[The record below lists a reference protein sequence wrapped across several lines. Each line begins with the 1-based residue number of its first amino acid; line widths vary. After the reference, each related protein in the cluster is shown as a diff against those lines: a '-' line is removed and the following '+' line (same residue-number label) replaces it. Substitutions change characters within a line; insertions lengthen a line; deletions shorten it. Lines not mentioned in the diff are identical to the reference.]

1 MNATQRRLEGKVAL
15 IVGAGQTPGPKMGN
29 GRATALLFAREG
41 AQVLAADQNIASA
54 EETVA
59 LIQSEG
65 GSAAAVETDVTDESS
80 IQRAVHDCTQRWNR
94 LDILHNN
101 VGISVAGGDAPVT
114 EITVE
119 AFDRIMAVN
128 LRSVVLACK
137 HALPIM
143 RDQGSGV
150 ILTISSIAAL
160 VILYSSAQA
169 GSIRIGTE
177 GAYPPW
183 NAKDES
189 GKLIGFEVELAGW
202 LCIYMKADC
211 TLVEQDWDGMIP
223 GLIMRKYDAIMAG
236 MSITDERMKTIN
248 FSQGYADEVASL
260 AVMKG
265 SSLEGM
271 DTPKAINLSTGGG
284 AAKKALKTLT
294 AALAGKTIG
303 VQTATIHQNFLESGD
318 VGNVKVRTYKTQDEV
333 NLDLAAG
340 RIDAALA
347 AAVAFTDYA
356 EKSGKP
362 VVLVGPTF
370 SGGAFGNGVG
380 VGIRK
385 ADTQLLEDFNKA
397 IDSARKS
404 GKISELAIRWFGF
417 DASM

>member
-1 MNATQRRLEGKVAL
+1 MK
-15 IVGAGQTPGPKMGN
+15 
-29 GRATALLFAREG
+29 
-41 AQVLAADQNIASA
+41 NIFKFFLS
-54 EETVA
+54 
-59 LIQSEG
+59 
-65 GSAAAVETDVTDESS
+65 
-80 IQRAVHDCTQRWNR
+80 
-94 LDILHNN
+94 
-101 VGISVAGGDAPVT
+101 SVA
-114 EITVE
+114 
-119 AFDRIMAVN
+119 
-128 LRSVVLACK
+128 
-137 HALPIM
+137 ALMIFF
-143 RDQGSGV
+143 
-150 ILTISSIAAL
+150 
-160 VILYSSAQA
+160 SSAQA
-169 GSIRIGTE
+169 DSIRIGTE

-189 GKLIGFEVELAGW
+189 GKLIGFEVELANF
-202 LCIYMKADC
+202 LCIYMEADC
-211 TLVEQDWDGMIP
+211 TIVEQDWDGMIP
-223 GLIMRKYDAIMAG
+223 GLIMRKYDAIMVG

-284 AAKKALKTLT
+284 DVKKALKTLT

-318 VGNVKVRTYKTQDEV
+318 VGSVKVRTYKTQDEV

-370 SGGAFGNGVG
+370 AGGAFGNGVG
-380 VGIRK
+380 VGLRK
-385 ADTQLLEDFNKA
+385 EDTQLEKDFNKA
-397 IDSARKS
+397 INTARKN
-404 GKISELAIRWFGF
+404 GKISELAIKWFGF

>member
-1 MNATQRRLEGKVAL
+1 MNNFKKIIITIFAF
-15 IVGAGQTPGPKMGN
+15 
-29 GRATALLFAREG
+29 LFLTSN
-41 AQVLAADQNIASA
+41 VLADK
-54 EETVA
+54 V
-59 LIQSEG
+59 
-65 GSAAAVETDVTDESS
+65 
-80 IQRAVHDCTQRWNR
+80 
-94 LDILHNN
+94 
-101 VGISVAGGDAPVT
+101 
-114 EITVE
+114 
-119 AFDRIMAVN
+119 
-128 LRSVVLACK
+128 
-137 HALPIM
+137 
-143 RDQGSGV
+143 
-150 ILTISSIAAL
+150 
-160 VILYSSAQA
+160 
-169 GSIRIGTE
+169 RIGTE

-189 GKLIGFEVELAGW
+189 GKLIGFEVELANW

-211 TLVEQDWDGMIP
+211 TIVEQDWDGMIP

-271 DTPKAINLSTGGG
+271 DTPKAINLSTGGTDV
-284 AAKKALKTLT
+284 KSTLKTLT
-294 AALAGKTIG
+294 AVLAGKTIG

-318 VGNVKVRTYKTQDEV
+318 VGSVKVRTYKTQDEV

-380 VGIRK
+380 VGLRK
-385 ADTQLLEDFNKA
+385 ADTQLEKDFNKA
-397 IDSARKS
+397 INTARKN
-404 GKISELAIRWFGF
+404 GKISELAIKWFGF

>member
-1 MNATQRRLEGKVAL
+1 MK
-15 IVGAGQTPGPKMGN
+15 
-29 GRATALLFAREG
+29 
-41 AQVLAADQNIASA
+41 NIFKFF
-54 EETVA
+54 
-59 LIQSEG
+59 L
-65 GSAAAVETDVTDESS
+65 
-80 IQRAVHDCTQRWNR
+80 
-94 LDILHNN
+94 
-101 VGISVAGGDAPVT
+101 
-114 EITVE
+114 
-119 AFDRIMAVN
+119 
-128 LRSVVLACK
+128 
-137 HALPIM
+137 
-143 RDQGSGV
+143 
-150 ILTISSIAAL
+150 SSIAAL
-160 VILYSSAQA
+160 MIFFSSAQA
-169 GSIRIGTE
+169 DSIRIGTE

-189 GKLIGFEVELAGW
+189 GKLIGFEVELANF
-202 LCIYMKADC
+202 LCIYMEADC
-211 TLVEQDWDGMIP
+211 TIVEQDWDGMIP

-284 AAKKALKTLT
+284 EVKKALKTLT

-318 VGNVKVRTYKTQDEV
+318 VGSVKIRTYKTQDEV

-385 ADTQLLEDFNKA
+385 DDTDLLKKFNKA
-397 IDSARKS
+397 INTARKN
-404 GKISELAIRWFGF
+404 GKISELAIKWFGF

>member
-1 MNATQRRLEGKVAL
+1 MNIIKKFSLGLL
-15 IVGAGQTPGPKMGN
+15 IT
-29 GRATALLFAREG
+29 LF
-41 AQVLAADQNIASA
+41 
-54 EETVA
+54 
-59 LIQSEG
+59 
-65 GSAAAVETDVTDESS
+65 
-80 IQRAVHDCTQRWNR
+80 
-94 LDILHNN
+94 
-101 VGISVAGGDAPVT
+101 
-114 EITVE
+114 
-119 AFDRIMAVN
+119 
-128 LRSVVLACK
+128 
-137 HALPIM
+137 
-143 RDQGSGV
+143 
-150 ILTISSIAAL
+150 LTISANADK
-160 VILYSSAQA
+160 
-169 GSIRIGTE
+169 IRIGTE

-183 NAKDES
+183 NSKDAS
-189 GKLIGFEVELAGW
+189 GKLIGFEVELAW
-202 LCIYMKADC
+202 SLCRYMGKQC
-211 TLVEQDWDGMIP
+211 EIVEQDWDGMIP
-223 GLIMRKYDAIMAG
+223 ALIMRRFDAIMAG
-236 MSITDERMKTIN
+236 MSITAERQKAIS

-318 VGNVKVRTYKTQDEV
+318 VGSVKIRTYKTQDEV

-385 ADTQLLEDFNKA
+385 DDTALMKKFNAA
-397 IDSARKS
+397 INTARKN
-404 GKISELAIRWFGF
+404 GKISELAIKWFGF

>member
-1 MNATQRRLEGKVAL
+1 MKNIFKFFLSSV
-15 IVGAGQTPGPKMGN
+15 
-29 GRATALLFAREG
+29 TALMIFF
-41 AQVLAADQNIASA
+41 S
-54 EETVA
+54 T
-59 LIQSEG
+59 
-65 GSAAAVETDVTDESS
+65 
-80 IQRAVHDCTQRWNR
+80 
-94 LDILHNN
+94 
-101 VGISVAGGDAPVT
+101 
-114 EITVE
+114 
-119 AFDRIMAVN
+119 
-128 LRSVVLACK
+128 
-137 HALPIM
+137 
-143 RDQGSGV
+143 
-150 ILTISSIAAL
+150 
-160 VILYSSAQA
+160 AQA
-169 GSIRIGTE
+169 DSIRIGTE

-189 GKLIGFEVELAGW
+189 GKLIGFEVELANW
-202 LCIYMKADC
+202 LCIYMGSDC

-271 DTPKAINLSTGGG
+271 DTPKAINLSIGGG
-284 AAKKALKTLT
+284 DVKKALKTLT

-318 VGNVKVRTYKTQDEV
+318 VGSVKVRTYKTQDEV

-385 ADTQLLEDFNKA
+385 DDTELLKRFNKA
-397 IDSARKS
+397 INTARKN
-404 GKISELAIRWFGF
+404 GKISELAIKWFGF

>member
-1 MNATQRRLEGKVAL
+1 MK
-15 IVGAGQTPGPKMGN
+15 
-29 GRATALLFAREG
+29 
-41 AQVLAADQNIASA
+41 NIFKFF
-54 EETVA
+54 
-59 LIQSEG
+59 L
-65 GSAAAVETDVTDESS
+65 
-80 IQRAVHDCTQRWNR
+80 
-94 LDILHNN
+94 
-101 VGISVAGGDAPVT
+101 
-114 EITVE
+114 
-119 AFDRIMAVN
+119 
-128 LRSVVLACK
+128 
-137 HALPIM
+137 
-143 RDQGSGV
+143 
-150 ILTISSIAAL
+150 SSIAVLA
-160 VILYSSAQA
+160 ILFSSAQA
-169 GSIRIGTE
+169 GSVKIGTE

-183 NAKDES
+183 NSKDAS
-189 GKLIGFEVELAGW
+189 GNLIGFEVDLAKELCA
-202 LCIYMKADC
+202 IMKHEC
-211 TLVEQDWDGMIP
+211 TIVEQDWDGMIP

-236 MSITDERMKTIN
+236 MSITDERLKTIN

-265 SSLEGM
+265 SPLEGM
-271 DTPKAINLSTGGG
+271 DTPQSINLSTGGG
-284 AAKKALKTLT
+284 KAKKALKTLT

-318 VGNVKVRTYKTQDEV
+318 VGSVKVRTYKTQDEV

-385 ADTQLLEDFNKA
+385 DDTDLLKKFNKA
-397 IDSARKS
+397 INQARKT
-404 GKISELAIRWFGF
+404 GKLSELAIKWFGF